1 MSERGR
7 SSLFGRPGALLVEET
22 APRIAMPSPPVRGR
36 VPEVERFDPIVDA
49 GDDDESPAAG
59 PLQVFVGASAAEHTS
74 PGMMT
79 TGGMEELGGVFGRSP
94 AATPSRVERVEL
106 PEPRVGVS
114 VRAGVAVRPPSAA
127 PSSPPIVRQ
136 RSQGIPTAATRAR
149 GATVPIEPPLVNP
162 FADDENTNVE
172 IMPIEIFD
180 TPRSAPERAAK
191 VPPWDEP
198 RARRTHP
205 SETSFPGNAR
215 IPPRSSTFEGRT
227 GEPTNPG
234 ELFVPFGEISSPGRP
249 APSSLSAPVS
259 APPLFATPA
268 PLSTPPALSTS
279 AGFSTPAPAAATAPQ
294 AARPMPTVALLAR
307 PPAPPPA
314 RLRLGR
320 PSRRQVLAVAAV
332 VVLLAAGVG
341 AWRWER
347 SNPGGF
353 AALSDRLI
361 TQIATIRAPAPPV
374 EAGTAP
380 VVGAAAPDALASA
393 AELLSAEPAEV
404 APVEVAPV
412 EVAPVEV
419 APVEVVAVEPTAPV
433 APTSVPAA
441 VAPPAAALPSAK
453 AAATPLDERRGEY
466 QAATGFLQVLCNK
479 KATIYVDNVKMG
491 STADHASIELTAGTH
506 RVKVVGANGRSRTM
520 DVRIDAGRPRQVQLD
535 LR

>member
-36 VPEVERFDPIVDA
+36 APEVERFDPIVDA

-59 PLQVFVGASAAEHTS
+59 PLQVFVGASGAEHTS
-74 PGMMT
+74 PGMMNANA
-79 TGGMEELGGVFGRSP
+79 MDELGDVFGRP
-94 AATPSRVERVEL
+94 PPPSRIERVEL

-114 VRAGVAVRPPSAA
+114 ARPGVAVRPPPAA

-136 RSQGIPTAATRAR
+136 RSQGIATAATRAR
-149 GATVPIEPPLVNP
+149 SPTVPIEPPLVNP

-180 TPRSAPERAAK
+180 TPRGATERPAK

-205 SETSFPGNAR
+205 SEISFPGNAR

-249 APSSLSAPVS
+249 APASLSVPVS

-268 PLSTPPALSTS
+268 PLSTPPGLSTS
-279 AGFSTPAPAAATAPQ
+279 AGFGTPAPAAGAQAP
-294 AARPMPTVALLAR
+294 RPMPTVALLAR
-307 PPAPPPA
+307 PPAPPPRQ

-341 AWRWER
+341 AWRWEH

-353 AALSDRLI
+353 AALGDRLT
-361 TQIATIRAPAPPV
+361 TQIATIRAPARV
-374 EAGTAP
+374 VDAGTAP
-380 VVGAAAPDALASA
+380 VVGAAAPDPIASGAELSA
-393 AELLSAEPAEV
+393 APAAPAAVVSAEVPPEVPPEVVPA
-404 APVEVAPV
+404 
-412 EVAPVEV
+412 
-419 APVEVVAVEPTAPV
+419 EVVAVEPTPV
-433 APTSVPAA
+433 APVP
-441 VAPPAAALPSAK
+441 VAPPAAVVPVAK
-453 AAATPLDERRGEY
+453 AGATPLEERRGDF
-466 QAATGFLQVLCNK
+466 QTATGFLQVLCNK

-506 RVKVVGANGRSRTM
+506 RVKVVGSNGRSRTM